1 MEKFKVKDIRD
12 YVRLG
17 IASDLTNLSS
27 AEMHEFLKVHDVE
40 KIGYSTGVYG
50 INGGLMK
57 DRGTGE
63 LYAITARNA
72 ALLTAF

>member
-1 MEKFKVKDIRD
+1 MEKFKMKDIRD

-27 AEMHEFLKVHDVE
+27 AEMREFLKVHDVE
-40 KIGYSTGVYG
+40 KIGYSAGVYG

-57 DRGTGE
+57 DRNTGE